1 MRSSL
6 TLKSGVEKVSIA
18 FIYFYR
24 KDRFCC
30 QEYTGKWFR
39 GLKPKCPAHPLYS
52 HQECHRLRT
61 DMIPPLSC
69 AVQSVFKNAALAT
82 SGLLPCDYFKPVF
95 DSLCGLWFLP
105 LPHVGLPT
113 SLQCLVYQYF
123 STLMDSLGTCPKTS
137 FGFFMGTCRTFSM
150 FIIDMAPC
158 SCSCRA
164 GTLFFMPGLE
174 GLVPPPSP
182 RASPCLLRL

>member
-1 MRSSL
+1 MLLSLYPPYLSIVLALPVCSSDVLTTRHLDTWNLHLSTLQQSGEDVRSSL

-105 LPHVGLPT
+105 LLMWGFPHR
-113 SLQCLVYQYF
+113 YNA
-123 STLMDSLGTCPKTS
+123 S
-137 FGFFMGTCRTFSM
+137 FINISQHLW
-150 FIIDMAPC
+150 IH
-158 SCSCRA
+158 
-164 GTLFFMPGLE
+164 
-174 GLVPPPSP
+174 
-182 RASPCLLRL
+182 